1 MTTSSNGQSNTDLDW
16 ANPNKSKLNKSNK
29 SSSAPKLTIICIKGI
44 KEMMPFD
51 MYNHIH

>member
-29 SSSAPKLTIICIKGI
+29 SSSAPKVNLPSYVSKAS
-44 KEMMPFD
+44 KK
-51 MYNHIH
+51 